1 MEGFLKFFCQP
12 RFVMWPVSAF
22 FNAFLAPF
30 KSLKILK
37 KHLSGYIAWE
47 NKVSWDIKREWA
59 GSYVMAGCSCW
70 TDKVLHPDNFLFG
83 RKQNINLVL
92 SGNMILWYKNTRQ
105 FISENKTSRLEE

>member
-1 MEGFLKFFCQP
+1 MEGFIKFFCQP
-12 RFVMWPVSAF
+12 RFVMWPLSAF

-37 KHLSGYIAWE
+37 KHLSVYIAWE

-83 RKQNINLVL
+83 RKLE
-92 SGNMILWYKNTRQ
+92 YQ
-105 FISENKTSRLEE
+105 FSFKWEHDSLI